1 MAGFRQ
7 ASPRQR
13 KSPAPAEVPRSTFYY
28 LPVSDQIRSWDLYV
42 TGVGQESYAAGDPY
56 PEAGHPSLYNFEWRT
71 GRVLPEYAMI
81 LILGGKG
88 EFELRNQPRT
98 ECTAGDVLLVS
109 PGQWHRYRP
118 SAATGWSELWLCAGG
133 EYLHRLRSRRLMF
146 GHGSV
151 ALGARFHDAR
161 RLIAEI
167 LDFVRNHPNVN
178 SPLLTARL
186 LAVVALISEA
196 GGGETLE
203 QAGPAA
209 ADSHVVDAIEF
220 IWHNSHRP
228 IQTKD
233 VARAVKLEPRTLE
246 RRFAACHPRAVH
258 EEIEESRY
266 LRARRLLIESTL
278 PIKEI
283 AYSTGFGEPKRMI
296 ELFRRRDA
304 KTPGEFRLGAAK

>member
-1 MAGFRQ
+1 MARNRQ
-7 ASPRQR
+7 ASAPQLLR
-13 KSPAPAEVPRSTFYY
+13 SGGAELPLPAFYY

-42 TGVGQESYAAGDPY
+42 TGVGQECYRAGDKY
-56 PEAGHPSLYNFEWRT
+56 PETGHPSLYDFEWRS

-81 LILGGKG
+81 LILEGSG
-88 EFELRNQPRT
+88 EFELRNQPLTR
-98 ECTAGDVLLVS
+98 CSAGDVLLVS

-118 SAATGWSELWLCAGG
+118 SASTGWSELWVCAGG

-146 GHGSV
+146 GQAKV
-151 ALGARFHDAR
+151 ALGARFHDTR
-161 RLIAEI
+161 RVIAEI
-167 LDFVRNHPNVN
+167 LDFVRTHPNVN
-178 SPLLTARL
+178 SPLLTARVL
-186 LAVVALISEA
+186 EAIALIAEA
-196 GGGETLE
+196 GGGDVVEPVSP
-203 QAGPAA
+203 AGS
-209 ADSHVVDAIEF
+209 DSHVADAIEF

-233 VARAVKLEPRTLE
+233 VARAVNLAPRTLE
-246 RRFAACHPRAVH
+246 RRFAACHARAVH

-296 ELFRRRDA
+296 ELFRRRDGR
-304 KTPGEFRLGAAK
+304 TPSAVRHASAN